1 MKITNIGRRN
11 PLVNRCGVIAGLL
24 LLSLFSL
31 SASAVTAL
39 QDDGVIIKGEK
50 GSEATDV
57 REGQER
63 YGPIDSADTLW
74 AIAQQYRPHSS
85 VTQYQTMIAIAQANP
100 RAFVDGNINRML
112 DGFYLRIPSLQEIQ
126 MINPETARRRV
137 LADQQIESQQQRLS
151 QAQQQT
157 ENTREQQQQL
167 LEQARERAEQVIE
180 QVEQQQQQSF
190 SQLQSEVNESMQ
202 ALQRVYDE
210 NEQIQQRLD
219 ALADRIE

>member
-1 MKITNIGRRN
+1 MKKNTIGRTDR
-11 PLVNRCGVIAGLL
+11 PLHYYLGVAALVLSLAGL
-24 LLSLFSL
+24 
-31 SASAVTAL
+31 TGPAL
-39 QDDGVIIKGEK
+39 AQDDGVIIKGEK

-63 YGPIDSADTLW
+63 YGPITSADTLW
-74 AIAQQYRPHSS
+74 AIASEYRPHSS

-137 LADQQIESQQQRLS
+137 LADQQLESQQQRLS

-167 LEQARERAEQVIE
+167 LEQG
-180 QVEQQQQQSF
+180 
-190 SQLQSEVNESMQ
+190 
-202 ALQRVYDE
+202 
-210 NEQIQQRLD
+210 
-219 ALADRIE
+219 